1 MKISLTLRGQH
12 FRLLV
17 VGGGASGMGAS
28 HKFARK
34 LPKFSVGVVE
44 PNEIHYYQ
52 PGFTLVG
59 GGLMPLSVNKRQQK
73 DLIHPKTVWIKDSVA
88 KFEPKKNSVKLSNGD
103 DVTYDYMIIC
113 TGVQLRWD
121 LIKGLPEGLD
131 TPGVCSNYSP
141 HHCEKTYKELST
153 VESGNC
159 IFTFPNKPI
168 KCAGAPQKICY
179 IGDEIL
185 RKRGVRDNTH
195 FIYATAL
202 GRLFGVEAYLCS
214 LNKVAKKKEI
224 DVKTRV
230 NLCEVDTKNK
240 IAKFELVDENC
251 EAIPG
256 KYWQTPYSVLHVGP
270 PCTPPPP
277 VRECKELTDAKG
289 WLDVDPGTLR
299 SKHFPNV
306 FGAGDCI
313 NTGNA
318 KTAAAVSSHLK
329 TIEKNLTAVIEGR
342 DPQAKYDGYA
352 SCPLVIGKN
361 KAILAEFNSEG
372 RMETTPVDQSVVR
385 IFPYFL
391 KRYAMPWI
399 YWHMLVKGYW
409 NGPATMRKLLH
420 LGNLLPRRK

>member
-1 MKISLTLRGQH
+1 
-12 FRLLV
+12 
-17 VGGGASGMGAS
+17 
-28 HKFARK
+28 
-34 LPKFSVGVVE
+34 
-44 PNEIHYYQ
+44 
-52 PGFTLVG
+52 
-59 GGLMPLSVNKRQQK
+59 MPLSVNKRQQK

-121 LIKGLPEGLD
+121 LIKGLPEALD

-153 VESGNC
+153 VE
-159 IFTFPNKPI
+159 
-168 KCAGAPQKICY
+168 KICY

-329 TIEKNLTAVIEGR
+329 TIEKNLTA
-342 DPQAKYDGYA
+342 
-352 SCPLVIGKN
+352 N